1 VLCSSAGG
9 GGASTRCDNYGGG
22 QFNCSNQR
30 TGIGMIGEG
39 GGRGA
44 VFVDGKVIMT
54 PN

>member
-1 VLCSSAGG
+1 V
-9 GGASTRCDNYGGG
+9 R
-22 QFNCSNQR
+22 
-30 TGIGMIGEG
+30 IGMIGEG

>member
-1 VLCSSAGG
+1 VIPGRYWVL
-9 GGASTRCDNYGGG
+9 
-22 QFNCSNQR
+22 

>member
-1 VLCSSAGG
+1 M
-9 GGASTRCDNYGGG
+9 RCENYGGG

>member
-1 VLCSSAGG
+1 MAAVN
-9 GGASTRCDNYGGG
+9 STAAPAHRH
-22 QFNCSNQR
+22 
-30 TGIGMIGEG
+30 GMIGEG

>member
-1 VLCSSAGG
+1 VRDRLTGRIRVGTWTA
-9 GGASTRCDNYGGG
+9 RK
-22 QFNCSNQR
+22 FNCSNSR

-39 GGRGA
+39 GGKGA